1 MRTQTLGILLTT
13 ERHRGAQGLPV
24 IIKNKVQNITDCLLR
39 LYLVSTLFLITGC
52 TVNEVDIQKYHELVN
67 RAELAICSD
76 RLSIS
81 SQLYQEAFSHIDKPF
96 GKDLFNAALVEGQ
109 LHNKMTLLQYLQQL
123 VNNLD
128 EFDYLK
134 SAFVNSKISNQ
145 EWQNLL
151 DNREVSFDPVLKKE
165 VEEIL
170 NRDQM
175 YRPDYDTHDSLIY
188 DNLIINLQ
196 WIVEK
201 IKFSEFPAHQELGYR
216 YSFRGQDHHL
226 VLHHTAQRRSYDKTM
241 LDLEPILYEAVQ
253 SGRLDPE
260 RAIQYLIYQNDNL
273 DFQNYTVWQFQ
284 HSLLPDSLT
293 SVYWSTDLTEKSSL
307 VDSTRL
313 TWMACSMTDA
323 EKKAKYLSENLSSDY
338 IFTSV
343 NRAEGNL
350 DERLE
355 FEEAMATFKL
365 LTQGKIAFTA
375 TNPTTFID

>member
-1 MRTQTLGILLTT
+1 M
-13 ERHRGAQGLPV
+13 
-24 IIKNKVQNITDCLLR
+24 R

-52 TVNEVDIQKYHELVN
+52 TVNEVDIQKYHDLVN
-67 RAELAICSD
+67 RAELAIWSD
-76 RLSIS
+76 SLSIS

-109 LHNKMTLLQYLQQL
+109 LHNKETLLQYLQQL

-128 EFDYLK
+128 EFDHLK

-151 DNREVSFDPVLKKE
+151 EDREVSFNTELKKE
-165 VEEIL
+165 AEKIL

-175 YRPDYDTHDSLIY
+175 HRPKYDTHDSLIY
-188 DNLIINLQ
+188 ENLITNLQ
-196 WIVEK
+196 WILEK
-201 IKFSEFPAHQELGYR
+201 IKSSEFPSHKELGYR
-216 YSFRGQDHHL
+216 QSLRGQDHHL
-226 VLHHTAQRRSYDKTM
+226 VLHHAAQRRSYDKTM
-241 LDLEPILYEAVQ
+241 IDLESILYEAVR

-260 RAIQYLIYQNDNL
+260 RAIQYMIYQNDNL
-273 DFQNYTVWQFQ
+273 DFQNYIVWQFH

-313 TWMACSMTDA
+313 SWMACSMSDA
-323 EKKAKYLSENLSSDY
+323 EKKAKYLNENLSSEY

-343 NRAEGNL
+343 NKAEGNL

-365 LTQGKIAFTA
+365 LTKGKIAFTE
-375 TNPTTFID
+375 TSPTTFMD